1 MSCPPFSQVWQLS
14 KFISLKVLRQ
24 IFFNIPS
31 DILLIQVTFLSDTDD
46 CASEPC
52 VETGICEDK
61 VDGFICLCEPG
72 FNGTLCDNNID
83 DCYSNPC
90 IYGTCTD
97 EVNGFTCSCLSGYEG
112 DTCAVGTYFT

>member
-1 MSCPPFSQVWQLS
+1 MT
-14 KFISLKVLRQ
+14 
-24 IFFNIPS
+24 
-31 DILLIQVTFLSDTDD
+31 DIDD
-46 CASEPC
+46 CFTKPC
-52 VETGICEDK
+52 VHGICEDQ

-83 DCYSNPC
+83 DCYGNPC

-112 DTCAVGTYFT
+112 DTCAVGKIPSHKTTWFFMSNEQSPFCK